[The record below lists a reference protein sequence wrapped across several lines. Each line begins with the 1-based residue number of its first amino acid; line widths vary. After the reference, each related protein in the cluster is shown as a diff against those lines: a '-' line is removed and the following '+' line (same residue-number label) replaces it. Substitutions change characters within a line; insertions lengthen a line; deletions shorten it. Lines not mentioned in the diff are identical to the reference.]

1 MVIEEANRD
10 LMLVLTILMVFAVVL
25 VVFGLMMRTFKRLT
39 RRSTFDPLEWL
50 EEFSVNAY
58 RPMERLLDNRDYT
71 FLAAQSGF
79 EPSIARRLRRER
91 VGVFH
96 SYLAAMIR
104 DFHRL
109 LLAARVV
116 SVFASEDQSA
126 FIATLWRV
134 RWSFYAAVLAVEIHV
149 ALHWMGVGT
158 VDARRLL
165 ASMQR
170 MELDTMRLL
179 PA

>member
-1 MVIEEANRD
+1 
-10 LMLVLTILMVFAVVL
+10 MLVLAILMVFAVLL
-25 VVFGLMMRTFKRLT
+25 VAVGLTVRMVRRLT

-50 EEFSVNAY
+50 EDFSANAY

-71 FLAAQSGF
+71 FLAAQAGF

-96 SYLAAMIR
+96 SYLGAMIR

-109 LLAARVV
+109 LLAARVI
-116 SVFASEDQSA
+116 SVFASDDQSA

-134 RWSFYAAVLAVEIHV
+134 RWSFYASVAAVEIHV

-158 VDARRLL
+158 VDVRGLV